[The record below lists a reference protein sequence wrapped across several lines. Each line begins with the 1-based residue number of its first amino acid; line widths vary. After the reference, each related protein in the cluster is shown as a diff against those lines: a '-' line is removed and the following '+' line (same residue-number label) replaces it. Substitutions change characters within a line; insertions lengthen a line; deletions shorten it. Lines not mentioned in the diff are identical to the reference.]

1 MEVNFVAGFIDALFS
16 FYFILFFHSGK
27 ILPHGIFL
35 IVTYVI
41 LVEHGLCSLLSK
53 VNNSRAFPKTEKG
66 RERFTLFYSIKETK
80 GSFFPLKKFRV

>member
-1 MEVNFVAGFIDALFS
+1 MLYFH
-16 FYFILFFHSGK
+16 FILFFFRSGK

-53 VNNSRAFPKTEKG
+53 VNNSRAFPKPKKVG
-66 RERFTLFYSIKETK
+66 RK
-80 GSFFPLKKFRV
+80 V

>member
-16 FYFILFFHSGK
+16 FYFFFRSGK

-53 VNNSRAFPKTEKG
+53 VNNSRAFPKPKKVG
-66 RERFTLFYSIKETK
+66 RK
-80 GSFFPLKKFRV
+80 V